1 LILASDIRFW
11 VLRSKLHAI
20 VLASFLCSISGVAH
34 AQSEADRA
42 TARELAREGQAAFD
56 RGDFETAAD
65 RFARA
70 DALVHAPTLLLA
82 LARAQNKLGKLVQ
95 SYESYSRIIREGVPE
110 GSPPVFKKAY
120 EEAKKEV
127 EPVRARLGWVTIEI
141 KGPANARVSIDDT
154 AVPSAAVGVRRAVNP
169 GAHVIKAEADGFLPA
184 EQSISVG
191 EGESAPV
198 SLTLEPDPSAG
209 AAPVAGQN
217 SAVGSSATPTKIEPP
232 PDAPKASDSTKRTLA
247 FVALGVGAAG
257 LVVGG
262 VTGMMALGKH
272 GDLDDSCPGGRCPEG
287 QRDNLDSYRTLGT
300 VSTIGFVVGGVGAAT
315 GVTLLLTSKKSAE
328 QARARVDLRLG
339 ASGVAVRGS
348 F

>member
-1 LILASDIRFW
+1 LASDTRFSGFRYK
-11 VLRSKLHAI
+11 LR
-20 VLASFLCSISGVAH
+20 VLAVASLLSSASGVAV

-42 TARELAREGQAAFD
+42 TARELAREGQSAFD

-95 SYESYSRIIREGVPE
+95 SYENYSRIIREGVPE

-127 EPVRARLGWVTIEI
+127 EPVRARLGWVTIEV
-141 KGPANARVSIDDT
+141 KGPANARVSIDNT
-154 AVPSAAVGVRRAVNP
+154 AVPSAAVGVRRAINP
-169 GAHVIKAEADGFLPA
+169 GAHVIKAEADGFLSA
-184 EQSISVG
+184 EQSISVA
-191 EGESAPV
+191 EGESSSVA
-198 SLTLEPDPSAG
+198 LALEPDPN
-209 AAPVAGQN
+209 APVAPAPGQ
-217 SAVGSSATPTKIEPP
+217 SAAAEPSGTPIKIETP
-232 PDAPKASDSTKRTLA
+232 PDAPPRSASTTRTLG

-262 VTGMMALGKH
+262 VTGVMALGKR
-272 GDLDDSCPGGRCPEG
+272 GDLDDACPGGQCPPE
-287 QRDNLDSYRTLGT
+287 QRDTLDSYRSLGT
-300 VSTIGFVVGGVGAAT
+300 ISTIGFIVGGVGVAG
-315 GVTLLLTSKKSAE
+315 GVTLLLTSKKSESA
-328 QARARVDLRLG
+328 QARVDLRLG
-339 ASGVAVRGS
+339 ASSVAVRGS

>member
-1 LILASDIRFW
+1 MGFL
-11 VLRSKLHAI
+11 SKLHAI
-20 VLASFLCSISGVAH
+20 VLASALWSFSGAAY

-42 TARELAREGQAAFD
+42 TARELAREGQTAFD

-65 RFARA
+65 HFARA

-110 GSPPVFKKAY
+110 GSPAVFKKAY

-169 GAHVIKAEADGFLPA
+169 GSHVIKAEADGFLPA
-184 EQSISVG
+184 EQSLSVT

-198 SLTLEPDPSAG
+198 TLTLEPDPNAG
-209 AAPVAGQN
+209 AQPVAGQN
-217 SAVGSSATPTKIEPP
+217 SAAGSSAAPTDIEPP
-232 PDAPKASDSTKRTLA
+232 PDAPRASGSTTRTLA

-262 VTGMMALGKH
+262 VTGMMAIGKR
-272 GDLDDSCPGGRCPEG
+272 GDLDDSCPGGQCPEG

-300 VSTIGFVVGGVGAAT
+300 VSTIGFIVGGVGAAT
-315 GVTLLLTSKKSAE
+315 GVTLLLTSKKGGE
-328 QARARVDLRLG
+328 HARGQVDLRLG
-339 ASGVAVRGS
+339 ASGVAVHGN

>member
-1 LILASDIRFW
+1 LILASDKRFSGFRYK
-11 VLRSKLHAI
+11 LRILA
-20 VLASFLCSISGVAH
+20 LASLLSSTSGVAL

-42 TARELAREGQAAFD
+42 TARELAREGQSAYD
-56 RGDFETAAD
+56 RGDFEAAAD

-95 SYESYSRIIREGVPE
+95 SYENYSRIIREGVPE
-110 GSPPVFKKAY
+110 GSPAVFKKAY

-127 EPVRARLGWVTIEI
+127 EPVRARLGWVTIEV

-184 EQSISVG
+184 EQSISVA
-191 EGESAPV
+191 EGESGSV
-198 SLTLEPDPSAG
+198 SLTLEPDPNASVA
-209 AAPVAGQN
+209 AAPGPTDGAHPGG
-217 SAVGSSATPTKIEPP
+217 APTKIEPP
-232 PDAPKASDSTKRTLA
+232 PDAPRATGSASRTLG

-262 VTGMMALGKH
+262 VTGVMAMGKR
-272 GDLDDSCPGGRCPEG
+272 GDLDDACPGGQCPPE
-287 QRDNLDSYRTLGT
+287 QQDTLDSYRSLGT
-300 VSTIGFVVGGVGAAT
+300 VSTIGFIVGGVGVAT
-315 GVTLLLTSKKSAE
+315 GVTLLLTSKNKTESAGR
-328 QARARVDLRLG
+328 QVNLRIG
-339 ASGVAVRGS
+339 ASGVAMSGS